1 MAIAARRMS
10 VDSGDRPIDR
20 ARCGMLGSGISVW
33 RGRPMSI
40 ESQLREK
47 LRKIETLFAG
57 ASTTGERLAA
67 EAALERVR
75 ARLAELGQRDPPI
88 EMQFSMPDRWS
99 RHLFLALCRRYGL
112 APYRYHRQ
120 RRNTIMVRAPKGFI
134 EQVLWP
140 EFSELDRALQ
150 IYLHEVTLRVIREEV
165 YSDTSEAEEVP
176 EALPPN

>member
-1 MAIAARRMS
+1 
-10 VDSGDRPIDR
+10 V
-20 ARCGMLGSGISVW
+20 
-33 RGRPMSI
+33 SI
-40 ESQLREK
+40 EAQLRDK
-47 LRKIETLFAG
+47 LRKIDALFAG
-57 ASTTGERLAA
+57 AGTAGERFAA

-75 ARLAELGQRDPPI
+75 ARLAELGRRDPPI

-112 APYRYHRQ
+112 APYRYRCQ

-134 EQVLWP
+134 GQVLWP
-140 EFSELDRALQ
+140 EYSELNRALQ

-165 YSDTSEAEEVP
+165 YSDTSEAQEVP